1 MSDGGT
7 EGRMDG
13 GTEGRMDG
21 GTEAE
26 GRRDGGGAIQLWLGV
41 APKNRIFKFW

>member
-7 EGRMDG
+7 EGRRDG
-13 GTEGRMDG
+13 GTEGRRDG
-21 GTEAE
+21 GTE